1 MLMIFAL
8 LIFLSVQQIT
18 IIEAHGGDYALN
30 DDLPEKFY
38 VTHEAWFNISVREN
52 KISSST
58 IKSHRIVIGLFGEIC
73 PMTVTNFI
81 TITKGLRRGQSKY
94 TYKGTPIH
102 RIVRDFV
109 IQTGD
114 FTNGDGSG
122 GKSIYGDKFIDENF
136 ILSHRSP
143 GWVSMA
149 NYGKDTNGSQWF
161 ITLVPARWLDG
172 HHVVFGRVISG
183 MDFVYELGEMDT
195 FKGTSI
201 PKKYIVIDDCGLND
215 MSKYELTYEQLGSY
229 DDLVTMS

>member
-1 MLMIFAL
+1 MLVIFVVFSFSFA
-8 LIFLSVQQIT
+8 QH
-18 IIEAHGGDYALN
+18 IIVSNAHDASYYDN
-30 DDLPEKFY
+30 DQVEKFY
-38 VTHEAWFNISVREN
+38 VTHEAWFNISIREN
-52 KISSST
+52 KISSVPIRT
-58 IKSHRIVIGLFGEIC
+58 ERIVIALFGDIC

-81 TITKGLRRGQSKY
+81 TITKGLRRGSEQY
-94 TYKGTPIH
+94 LYKGTPFH

-114 FTNGDGSG
+114 FTHGDGTG

-172 HHVVFGRVISG
+172 HHVAFGRVISG
-183 MDFVYELGEMDT
+183 MDFVYELGEMEI

-201 PKKYIVIDDCGLND
+201 PKKYVAIDDCGLNE
-215 MSKYELTYEQLGSY
+215 MTKYELSYEQLGSY
-229 DDLVTMS
+229 TDLVASA